1 MAASMESYAV
11 IDRPGAVEAVRLPVL
26 IVATDGDQ
34 LVSPK
39 AIRTAAM
46 RLPDSELLMF
56 DKTAA
61 HEVLRE
67 VDAVRNA
74 GMTRIASF
82 LDEKLVRS

>member
-1 MAASMESYAV
+1 MAASIESYAV
-11 IDRPGAVEAVRLPVL
+11 IDRRGAVEGVGLPVL
-26 IVATDGDQ
+26 IVATEGDQ

-39 AIRTAAM
+39 AIRTAAA
-46 RLPDSELLMF
+46 RLPDRDLLMF

-67 VDAVRNA
+67 VDAVRDA

-82 LDEKLVRS
+82 LDEKLARP